1 MPAAK
6 YASRNIVETNT
17 TEYTFHI
24 IIVKIGFPC
33 HTKFGK
39 CKLLHNCQDIIWF
52 VR

>member
-33 HTKFGK
+33 HFERKEKSFFRFG
-39 CKLLHNCQDIIWF
+39 
-52 VR
+52 V